1 MIGLGGFRPPISD
14 AYGGA
19 LKWLKFGREHN
30 VQRSSKHQIWGCF
43 FGPKFT
49 QTPVMLMEDVTK
61 LLVDEDG
68 DENTADHPKIELQP
82 YGTLE

>member
-1 MIGLGGFRPPISD
+1 MCKDLQSI
-14 AYGGA
+14 
-19 LKWLKFGREHN
+19 KFGAA
-30 VQRSSKHQIWGCF
+30 F
-43 FGPKFT
+43 
-49 QTPVMLMEDVTK
+49 LDVTK